1 MAADANLVLQ
11 ASVTKTA
18 SFNGAAVDLQAGGPK
33 GRSLDARVV
42 YSAAA
47 NASGSNTCTFTVEHS
62 DDNTNWYTVASGAAD
77 VITLSTTAQAG
88 EQFVPFDTGK
98 RYVRLVL
105 TVAGAGGSPTITYAG
120 HIVPARP

>member
-1 MAADANLVLQ
+1 MPADANLVLQ

-18 SFNGAAVDLQAGGPK
+18 SFNSTGVDLAVGGPK
-33 GRSLDARVV
+33 GRSLEARVV

-47 NASGSNTCTFTVEHS
+47 NASGSNTCTFSVEHS
-62 DDNTNWYTVASGAAD
+62 DDNSTYYALASGAAD
-77 VITLSTTAQAG
+77 VLTLSTTAQAG
-88 EQFVPFDTGK
+88 EQFIPFDTSK

-105 TVAGAGGSPTITYAG
+105 TVAGAGTSPTITYAG